1 MKVTLDTPLFL
12 ERSIRKFE
20 KLLDVYELR
29 LTDETPEGSASCG
42 DLVLSIS
49 RARFAGAC

>member
-20 KLLDVYELR
+20 KLLDGYELR
-29 LTDETPEGSASCG
+29 LTNEHRELLRVAPT
-42 DLVLSIS
+42 
-49 RARFAGAC
+49 

>member
-1 MKVTLDTPLFL
+1 MKVTLDTTLFL

-29 LTDETPEGSASCG
+29 LSNEHRKLLRVAPT
-42 DLVLSIS
+42 
-49 RARFAGAC
+49 